1 MTTIDNKQHR
11 NSRAL
16 FFTQNKSINFTLE
29 YNTKISTVKDNF
41 KKQNL
46 ITEKTA
52 NSPKLKN
59 QKMPKFHT
67 SPKIYRQ
74 GNPERPVFN
83 SISSHT
89 SIISKFVDRYLQ
101 PYIRYID
108 DLLFTWKKT
117 EEKLPSFIEELNK
130 KQTPIKFDFKYTK
143 KEIEFLDINLYKE
156 LTVGLIHNTN
166 IGTMSLEVI
175 NTF

>member
-11 NSRAL
+11 KSRAL
-16 FFTQNKSINFTLE
+16 FFTQNKSINRTLE
-29 YNTKISTVKDNF
+29 YNTKISTIKDNF

-46 ITEKTA
+46 ITEKKA
-52 NSPKLKN
+52 NSPKLKK
-59 QKMPKFHT
+59 QKMPKFYT
-67 SPKIYRQ
+67 SPKTCRQ
-74 GNPERPVFN
+74 GNYERPVFN
-83 SISSHT
+83 SVSSHT
-89 SIISKFVDRYLQ
+89 SIISKFADSYLQ
-101 PYIRYID
+101 PNIRYID
-108 DLLFTWKKT
+108 NLPFTWKRT
-117 EEKLPSFIEELNK
+117 EEELPSFIEELNK